1 MGTHSDTQRSL
12 ELTWTTHRGSHSSAS
27 GVSQTEFVVLIV
39 SLVCQGSALKPPYML
54 GKCSVIYQL
63 FHLPVSLTQRFS
75 TCESRPLRRANIFT
89 RVT

>member
-27 GVSQTEFVVLIV
+27 GVYQTEFVVLIV

-54 GKCSVIYQL
+54 GKCSVDL
-63 FHLPVSLTQRFS
+63 PTFPPPRVSNPEVLHL
-75 TCESRPLRRANIFT
+75 
-89 RVT
+89 